1 MRDSQVETDFTGR
14 DFIWGKVNALSP
26 GVKGVLCVGLSFS
39 EVMSLTLSVMSAML
53 GVPGAFTG
61 VMLIESMMGLQSRHI
76 HG

>member
-1 MRDSQVETDFTGR
+1 MNIKTALFTIR
-14 DFIWGKVNALSP
+14 LGKLT
-26 GVKGVLCVGLSFS
+26 

>member
-1 MRDSQVETDFTGR
+1 M
-14 DFIWGKVNALSP
+14 LSP

-39 EVMSLTLSVMSAML
+39 EVMSLTPSVMSAVL

-61 VMLIESMMGLQSRHI
+61 VMLIESMMGLQSRHV